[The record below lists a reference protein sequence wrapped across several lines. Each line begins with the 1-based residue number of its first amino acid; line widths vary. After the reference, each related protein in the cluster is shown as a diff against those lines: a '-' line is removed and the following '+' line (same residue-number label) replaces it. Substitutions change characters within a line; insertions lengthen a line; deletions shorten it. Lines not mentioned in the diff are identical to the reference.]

1 MGWKNQGRGI
11 SLIASAVF
19 TGNGCHLIL
28 NHAKSCVIIA
38 LFLFTMTAF
47 AQSTLPAVSPNLAQK
62 FHFDATGKFRIM
74 QLTDPQG
81 VYPLEEPVKELIQC
95 GIRKYRPSLIILT
108 GDNTKIYNKHGEF
121 EQAVSEFMDI
131 FVAEQIPHAIT
142 FGNHDSER
150 KGPEYYTRQEQY
162 DIYKQLGG
170 KYFVD
175 FDIAELSGVGSG
187 AIPIL
192 SADDTPC
199 FNLIVMDS
207 GDYPPQGGYDGCRT
221 DQIQWYEEH
230 AGTLPCLW
238 FQHIIVCDV
247 NRTNVLVHVP
257 TRPAHIQLL
266 ETEDTLEGDT
276 DAVFSEPLNRWIKK
290 LPEAAIW
297 SEHLERYVIPEANM
311 VWIESH
317 KKYLIQPPG
326 TVWNGAV
333 DSFDRLAD
341 GIGTGVLA
349 EEPCP
354 PSWAVYTD
362 ERHTYQGRTLY
373 QSWLKMGNL
382 KGAYFGHDHMN
393 TFDVTD
399 QNGIRLGFCKAAT
412 LSSYND
418 GDPGFRIFDISAD
431 GTYETESVT
440 AKQLGIIE

>member
-1 MGWKNQGRGI
+1 MSHVNPNWRIPLSMVHVSCSITVCIARHVGI
-11 SLIASAVF
+11 GETAV
-19 TGNGCHLIL
+19 
-28 NHAKSCVIIA
+28 
-38 LFLFTMTAF
+38 AF
-47 AQSTLPAVSPNLAQK
+47 RRLL
-62 FHFDATGKFRIM
+62 RIR
-74 QLTDPQG
+74 LDI
-81 VYPLEEPVKELIQC
+81 VRNPLEA
-95 GIRKYRPSLIILT
+95 T
-108 GDNTKIYNKHGEF
+108 
-121 EQAVSEFMDI
+121 DI
-131 FVAEQIPHAIT
+131 FSKQTEIGIT
-142 FGNHDSER
+142 ITATH
-150 KGPEYYTRQEQY
+150 
-162 DIYKQLGG
+162 
-170 KYFVD
+170 
-175 FDIAELSGVGSG
+175 
-187 AIPIL
+187 
-192 SADDTPC
+192 
-199 FNLIVMDS
+199 
-207 GDYPPQGGYDGCRT
+207 
-221 DQIQWYEEH
+221 H
-230 AGTLPCLW
+230 
-238 FQHIIVCDV
+238 HV

-266 ETEDTLEGDT
+266 ETEDTSEGDT